1 MRRIWRSCM
10 VHGSKLVDR
19 WYHATTAPKA
29 RNPRR
34 KLTMSANTPMQETEF
49 HLVVD
54 SLLLRLQIRLDELPT
69 NVDSELSSGILTLTF
84 ENGSKI
90 IINRQTPNREI
101 WVAAKSGGFHFRFV
115 STDWIDT
122 RSGQSLGCL
131 LTKVISQQSGTEF
144 PIILN

>member
-1 MRRIWRSCM
+1 
-10 VHGSKLVDR
+10 
-19 WYHATTAPKA
+19 
-29 RNPRR
+29 
-34 KLTMSANTPMQETEF
+34 MSANTPMQETEF
-49 HLVVD
+49 HLLVD
-54 SLLLRLQIRLDELPT
+54 ALLLRLQMRLDELPT

-122 RSGQSLGCL
+122 RSGETLGGL
-131 LTKVISQQSGTEF
+131 LSRVVSQQAGIETS
-144 PIILN
+144 IDMD

>member
-1 MRRIWRSCM
+1 
-10 VHGSKLVDR
+10 
-19 WYHATTAPKA
+19 
-29 RNPRR
+29 
-34 KLTMSANTPMQETEF
+34 
-49 HLVVD
+49 
-54 SLLLRLQIRLDELPT
+54 LDELPT

-122 RSGQSLGCL
+122 RSGETLGGL
-131 LTKVISQQSGTEF
+131 LSRVVSQQAGIETS
-144 PIILN
+144 IDID

>member
-1 MRRIWRSCM
+1 
-10 VHGSKLVDR
+10 
-19 WYHATTAPKA
+19 
-29 RNPRR
+29 
-34 KLTMSANTPMQETEF
+34 MQETEF

-101 WVAAKSGGFHFRFV
+101 WVAAKSGGFHFRSASV
-115 STDWIDT
+115 GWVDT
-122 RSGQSLGCL
+122 RSGETLCSLL
-131 LTKVISQQSGTEF
+131 SKVVSQQAGSQ
-144 PIILN
+144 ILISLD